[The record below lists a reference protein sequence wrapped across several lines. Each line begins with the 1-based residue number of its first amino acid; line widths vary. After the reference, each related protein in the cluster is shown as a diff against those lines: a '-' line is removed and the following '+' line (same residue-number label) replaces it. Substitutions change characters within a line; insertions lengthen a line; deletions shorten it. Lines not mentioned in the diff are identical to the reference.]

1 MILSHS
7 EVERMLD
14 ELQDAL
20 PRMMQRY
27 DTPEAFWPVFSGSVD
42 VILEGC
48 PPDACE
54 QAKARV
60 ERMRESVVHSGMR
73 PDGNAARVPAPDQ
86 AP

>member
-1 MILSHS
+1 MILSHDD
-7 EVERMLD
+7 VVRMLD

-48 PPDACE
+48 PPEDREHART
-54 QAKARV
+54 RV
-60 ERMRESVVHSGMR
+60 ERMRESVVRSGMR
-73 PDGNAARVPAPDQ
+73 PDGDATSTPGRAP
-86 AP
+86 

>member
-1 MILSHS
+1 MILSHT

-48 PPDACE
+48 PPDASE
-54 QAKARV
+54 HARTRV
-60 ERMRESVVHSGMR
+60 ERMRESVVRSGMR
-73 PDGNAARVPAPDQ
+73 PDGNAAPTPREAP
-86 AP
+86 